1 MSLVWAQSNDKG
13 VAVSSIVFES
23 IVDAGCGMLRGLKPP
38 ETVKLAS
45 ADQRYATGELVRRLL
60 ALAWRFRADCLWSLV
75 LSLVLLLLGIAG
87 LKLLGVVI
95 DVIRFALDPSLP
107 PPVYPFDWQP
117 PAGWPALRIVTA
129 LSLAIV
135 VQAVLRAAFTYAYNM
150 VTARLTQGEI
160 VPELRAQLYAKLQ
173 RLSFR
178 FFDVHG
184 SNSIFNRV
192 TGDVQN
198 TRLFVDGVL
207 LQGATMILTLA
218 AYAVFM
224 WRIQPALTLACLG
237 VSLPLWWL
245 AQFYSARLRPGYLL
259 NRELTDKMVLLF
271 SETVRGMQTVKG
283 FAAEPHQVR
292 RFEEAND
299 EVSSQQRKIF
309 WDLSVFTPG
318 TQMLSQ
324 LSLVILFAYG
334 GWLYV
339 QGKIPLGSGLVVFA
353 GLLQQFTGQVATIS
367 TIANSV
373 QQSLAAARRVFEVL
387 DTPLDVQNNPGAL
400 PPGRLTGRMI
410 FENVTFGYH
419 ADKPVLADVSFE
431 AKPGQVIGI
440 FGMTGAGKSTLLG
453 LIPRFYDPQA
463 GRILADGK
471 DVRDLELDPFRRQI
485 GIVYQETFLFS
496 NTVSAN
502 IAFGH
507 PHATMEQI
515 ERAARIAS
523 AHEFITALPQGYET
537 VLGESGVDLSGGQR
551 QRLALARA
559 LLLQPPIL
567 ILDDP
572 TASVDARTENE
583 IVSALREAM
592 AGRTTFVVS
601 SRLSLLRRADLILVL
616 EDGRLTQTG
625 THAEL
630 VHRPGPYHETALLQI
645 MDLDEGRSAIPMGTS
660 NAEHS
665 TSNVEMV
672 DGSGMSA
679 PTNIKSQAARIAPGR
694 PFDAGSAHVLQSDG
708 GARGGQGA
716 VATGAHPPD
725 FPLHKPLRHQA
736 ELAVPVDVHPRSAIA
751 GAGVADWPHHHR
763 PDCGPGFV
771 GDLLVCGGV
780 FRSGAVHR
788 GDTFI
793 SASGSRSNWAR
804 RWCTTCGRICSAS

>member
-1 MSLVWAQSNDKG
+1 M
-13 VAVSSIVFES
+13 
-23 IVDAGCGMLRGLKPP
+23 
-38 ETVKLAS
+38 
-45 ADQRYATGELVRRLL
+45 RRLL
-60 ALAWRFRADCLWSLV
+60 ALAWHFRGDCVLSVV
-75 LSLVLLLLGIAG
+75 LSLVLLLLGIVG

-95 DVIRFALDPSLP
+95 DVIRHALNPTTP
-107 PPVYPFDWQP
+107 EPQYPFGWHP
-117 PAGWPALRIVTA
+117 PAEWSPLQIVTA
-129 LSLAIV
+129 LALAIV
-135 VQAVLRAAFTYAYNM
+135 GQAILRAGLTYSYNM

-160 VPELRAQLYAKLQ
+160 VPELRAQIYAKLQ
-173 RLSFR
+173 RLSFS

-207 LQGATMILTLA
+207 LQGVNMILTLV
-218 AYAVFM
+218 AYAFFM
-224 WRIQPALTLACLG
+224 WRIQPSLTVACLC

-245 AQFYSARLRPGYLL
+245 SHYYSARLRPGYLR
-259 NRELTDKMVLLF
+259 NRELTDHMVLLF
-271 SETVRGMQTVKG
+271 SESVRGMQTVKG

-299 EVSSQQRKIF
+299 TVSAQQRKIF
-309 WDLSVFTPG
+309 RDLSVFTPG

-339 QGKIPLGSGLVVFA
+339 QGRIALGSGLVVFA

-373 QQSLAAARRVFEVL
+373 QQSLAAARRVFEVM
-387 DTPLDVQNNPGAL
+387 DTPVEVQSKPNAIVPARISGNV
-400 PPGRLTGRMI
+400 T
-410 FENVTFGYH
+410 FENVAFSYTPEKATLEGI
-419 ADKPVLADVSFE
+419 SFE
-431 AKPGQVIGI
+431 ARPGQIIGI

-453 LIPRFYDPQA
+453 LLPRFYDPKQ
-463 GRILADGK
+463 GRVLIDGN
-471 DVRDLELDPFRRQI
+471 DLRDLDLDAYRRQI
-485 GIVYQETFLFS
+485 GIVYQESFLFS
-496 NTVSAN
+496 NTVAAN

-523 AHEFITALPQGYET
+523 AHDFISGLSHGYET

-601 SRLSLLRRADLILVL
+601 SRLSLLRRADTILVI
-616 EDGRLTQTG
+616 ENGRLTQTG
-625 THAEL
+625 THEEL
-630 VHRPGPYHETALLQI
+630 AHRPGLYHETALLQI
-645 MDLDEGRSAIPMGTS
+645 MDLEPEG
-660 NAEHS
+660 
-665 TSNVEMV
+665 
-672 DGSGMSA
+672 
-679 PTNIKSQAARIAPGR
+679 KAA
-694 PFDAGSAHVLQSDG
+694 
-708 GARGGQGA
+708 
-716 VATGAHPPD
+716 
-725 FPLHKPLRHQA
+725 
-736 ELAVPVDVHPRSAIA
+736 
-751 GAGVADWPHHHR
+751 
-763 PDCGPGFV
+763 
-771 GDLLVCGGV
+771 
-780 FRSGAVHR
+780 
-788 GDTFI
+788 
-793 SASGSRSNWAR
+793 
-804 RWCTTCGRICSAS
+804 

>member
-1 MSLVWAQSNDKG
+1 M
-13 VAVSSIVFES
+13 
-23 IVDAGCGMLRGLKPP
+23 
-38 ETVKLAS
+38 S
-45 ADQRYATGELVRRLL
+45 ADARYSTGNLVRRLL
-60 ALAWRFRADCLWSLV
+60 ALAWQFRGDCVLSVV
-75 LSLVLLLLGIAG
+75 LSLVLLLLGITG

-95 DVIRFALDPSLP
+95 DVIRHALNPST
-107 PPVYPFDWQP
+107 PVPQYPFGWHP
-117 PAGWPALRIVTA
+117 PAEWSPLQIVTA

-135 VQAVLRAAFTYAYNM
+135 GQAILRAGLTYSYNM

-160 VPELRAQLYAKLQ
+160 VPELRAQIYAKLQ
-173 RLSFR
+173 RLSFS

-207 LQGATMILTLA
+207 LQGVNMILTLV
-218 AYAVFM
+218 AYAFFM
-224 WRIQPALTLACLG
+224 WRIQPSLTVACMC

-245 AQFYSARLRPGYLL
+245 SHYYSARLRPGYLR
-259 NRELTDKMVLLF
+259 NRELTDHMVLLF
-271 SETVRGMQTVKG
+271 SESVRGMQTVKG

-299 EVSSQQRKIF
+299 TVSAQQRKIF
-309 WDLSVFTPG
+309 QDLSIFTPC

-339 QGKIPLGSGLVVFA
+339 QGRIALGSGLVVFA

-373 QQSLAAARRVFEVL
+373 QQSLAAARRVFEVM
-387 DTPLDVQNNPGAL
+387 DTPVEVQSKPNAIVPAKISGNVV
-400 PPGRLTGRMI
+400 
-410 FENVTFGYH
+410 FENVSFSYTPEKATLDG
-419 ADKPVLADVSFE
+419 LSFE
-431 AKPGQVIGI
+431 ARPGQIIGI

-453 LIPRFYDPQA
+453 LLPRFYDPKQ
-463 GRILADGK
+463 GRVLVDGN
-471 DVRDLELDPFRRQI
+471 DLRDLDLDAYRRQV
-485 GIVYQETFLFS
+485 GIVYQESFLFS
-496 NTVSAN
+496 NTVAAN

-523 AHEFITALPQGYET
+523 AHDFISGLSHGYET

-601 SRLSLLRRADLILVL
+601 SRLSLLRRADVILVI
-616 EDGRLTQTG
+616 ENGRLTQRG
-625 THAEL
+625 THDEL
-630 VHRPGPYHETALLQI
+630 VHRPGLYHETALLQI
-645 MDLDEGRSAIPMGTS
+645 MDLDEPEGR
-660 NAEHS
+660 
-665 TSNVEMV
+665 
-672 DGSGMSA
+672 
-679 PTNIKSQAARIAPGR
+679 AA
-694 PFDAGSAHVLQSDG
+694 
-708 GARGGQGA
+708 
-716 VATGAHPPD
+716 
-725 FPLHKPLRHQA
+725 
-736 ELAVPVDVHPRSAIA
+736 
-751 GAGVADWPHHHR
+751 
-763 PDCGPGFV
+763 
-771 GDLLVCGGV
+771 
-780 FRSGAVHR
+780 
-788 GDTFI
+788 
-793 SASGSRSNWAR
+793 
-804 RWCTTCGRICSAS
+804 